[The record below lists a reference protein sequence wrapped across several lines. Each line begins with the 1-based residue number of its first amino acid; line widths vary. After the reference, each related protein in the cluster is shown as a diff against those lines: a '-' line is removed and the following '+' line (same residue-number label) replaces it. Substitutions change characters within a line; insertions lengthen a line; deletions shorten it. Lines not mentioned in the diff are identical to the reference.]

1 MWLEYHFK
9 DIMCEVEI
17 DGGINEPNI
26 IKKPCEVDYDYE
38 VSISEEDIIDYIYGM
53 QFYALNTEEVQNGIY
68 SAIEEMNQND
78 FIDYKAIEDNKDFII
93 FMNEKYREKAHE
105 KCVDENA

>member
-17 DGGINEPNI
+17 EGRGEEPNL
-26 IKKPCEVDYDYE
+26 IKKLCEVDYDYE
-38 VSISEEDIIDYIYGM
+38 VSISEEDIIGYLAPRNFKELSRDFQVGFETAIS
-53 QFYALNTEEVQNGIY
+53 YAVVEDLIKFDDLEDNE
-68 SAIEEMNQND
+68 D
-78 FIDYKAIEDNKDFII
+78 FIW
-93 FMNEKYREKAHE
+93 FMTEKYRDKAYE

>member
-17 DGGINEPNI
+17 EGRGEEPNLV
-26 IKKPCEVDYDYE
+26 KKLCEVDYDYE
-38 VSISEEDIIDYIYGM
+38 VSISEDDIIEYLAPRNFKELNQDFQVGFKTAIS
-53 QFYALNTEEVQNGIY
+53 YAVVEDLIKFDDLEDNE
-68 SAIEEMNQND
+68 D
-78 FIDYKAIEDNKDFII
+78 FIW
-93 FMNEKYREKAHE
+93 FMTERYQEKAHE

>member
-17 DGGINEPNI
+17 EGRGEEPNLV
-26 IKKPCEVDYDYE
+26 KKLCEVDYDYE
-38 VSISEEDIIDYIYGM
+38 VGISDEDIIEYLAPRNFKELNQDFQVGFKTAIS
-53 QFYALNTEEVQNGIY
+53 YAVVEDLINFGDLEDNE
-68 SAIEEMNQND
+68 D
-78 FIDYKAIEDNKDFII
+78 FIW
-93 FMNEKYREKAHE
+93 FMTKKYREEAHE

>member
-17 DGGINEPNI
+17 EGRGEEPNL
-26 IKKPCEVDYDYE
+26 IKKLCEVDYDYE
-38 VSISEEDIIDYIYGM
+38 VSISEEDLVNYLAPFNFKKLSRDFQSGFENAIS
-53 QFYALNTEEVQNGIY
+53 YAV
-68 SAIEEMNQND
+68 
-78 FIDYKAIEDNKDFII
+78 IEDLINFDDLEDDKYFIK
-93 FMNEKYREKAHE
+93 FMTKKYREEAHE

>member
-17 DGGINEPNI
+17 EGRGEEPNLV
-26 IKKPCEVDYDYE
+26 KKLCEVDYDYE
-38 VSISEEDIIDYIYGM
+38 VSISDEDIIEYLAPIH
-53 QFYALNTEEVQNGIY
+53 FKELNQDLQVGFKT
-68 SAIEEMNQND
+68 AISYVVGGDLINFGDLEDDED
-78 FIDYKAIEDNKDFII
+78 FIK
-93 FMNEKYREKAHE
+93 FMTEKYREKAHE

>member
-17 DGGINEPNI
+17 EGRGEEPNLV
-26 IKKPCEVDYDYE
+26 KKLCEVDYDYE
-38 VSISEEDIIDYIYGM
+38 VSISDEDIIEYLAPIN
-53 QFYALNTEEVQNGIY
+53 FEKL
-68 SAIEEMNQND
+68 
-78 FIDYKAIEDNKDFII
+78 NKDFQYGFETAISYVVGGDLI
-93 FMNEKYREKAHE
+93 NFGELEDKEDFVEFMTEKYREKAHE

>member
-17 DGGINEPNI
+17 EGRGEEPNLV
-26 IKKPCEVDYDYE
+26 KKICEVDYDYE
-38 VSISEEDIIDYIYGM
+38 VSISGEDLVSYLALRNFKELNQDFQVGFKTAIS
-53 QFYALNTEEVQNGIY
+53 YAINEDLIKF
-68 SAIEEMNQND
+68 D
-78 FIDYKAIEDNKDFII
+78 DLEDNEYFIK
-93 FMNEKYREKAHE
+93 FMTEKYREEAHE

>member
-9 DIMCEVEI
+9 DIMCEVEV

-26 IKKPCEVDYDYE
+26 IKKLCEVDYDYE
-38 VSISEEDIIDYIYGM
+38 VGISDEDIVDYLAPIN
-53 QFYALNTEEVQNGIY
+53 FKELNQDFQVGFKT
-68 SAIEEMNQND
+68 AISH
-78 FIDYKAIEDNKDFII
+78 AVVEDLINFGELEDKEDFII
-93 FMNEKYREKAHE
+93 FMTEKYREEAHE

>member
-9 DIMCEVEI
+9 DIMCEVEV

-26 IKKPCEVDYDYE
+26 IKKLCEVDYDYE
-38 VSISEEDIIDYIYGM
+38 VSISEQDLVDYLSPRNFKHLSRDFQVGFKAGIGHVIAVDLLKFDDLEDD
-53 QFYALNTEEVQNGIY
+53 E
-68 SAIEEMNQND
+68 D
-78 FIDYKAIEDNKDFII
+78 FIK
-93 FMNEKYREKAHE
+93 FMTERYQEEAHE

>member
-17 DGGINEPNI
+17 EGRGEEPNL
-26 IKKPCEVDYDYE
+26 IKKLCEVDYDYE
-38 VSISEEDIIDYIYGM
+38 VSISEQDIIDIIYGV
-53 QFYALNTEEVQNGIY
+53 QFYALNIEFQNGIY
-68 SAIEEMNQND
+68 SAIEEMNLND
-78 FIDYKAIEDNKDFII
+78 FIDYKTIEDNEYFIN
-93 FMNEKYREKAHE
+93 FMTEKYREKAHE

>member
-9 DIMCEVEI
+9 DIMCEVEV

-26 IKKPCEVDYDYE
+26 IKKLCEVDYDYE
-38 VSISEEDIIDYIYGM
+38 VSISEDDIIDYLTSRN
-53 QFYALNTEEVQNGIY
+53 FKEL
-68 SAIEEMNQND
+68 
-78 FIDYKAIEDNKDFII
+78 NKDFQVGFKTGIGHAI
-93 FMNEKYREKAHE
+93 NAYLIKFNDLELDEYFIRFMTERYREEAHE

>member
-17 DGGINEPNI
+17 ESRGEEPNLT
-26 IKKPCEVDYDYE
+26 KKLCEVDYDYE
-38 VSISEEDIIDYIYGM
+38 VSISEEDIIECLSPRNFNKLSLDFQVG
-53 QFYALNTEEVQNGIY
+53 FKTGIRLVI
-68 SAIEEMNQND
+68 AEDLINFDDLEDNED
-78 FIDYKAIEDNKDFII
+78 FIK
-93 FMNEKYREKAHE
+93 FMTEKYQEKAHE

>member
-17 DGGINEPNI
+17 EGRGEEPNLV
-26 IKKPCEVDYDYE
+26 KKLCEVDYDYE
-38 VSISEEDIIDYIYGM
+38 VSISEQDIVGYLEPLYMKELSRDFQVGFKTGIGHVISEYLINFGELED
-53 QFYALNTEEVQNGIY
+53 NE
-68 SAIEEMNQND
+68 D
-78 FIDYKAIEDNKDFII
+78 FIN
-93 FMNEKYREKAHE
+93 FMTEKYREKAHE

>member
-17 DGGINEPNI
+17 EGRGEEPTL
-26 IKKPCEVDYDYE
+26 IKKLCEVDYDYE
-38 VSISEEDIIDYIYGM
+38 VSISEEDIIDYLAPRNFKLDQGF
-53 QFYALNTEEVQNGIY
+53 QTGFKT
-68 SAIEEMNQND
+68 AICHAINEDLINFGELEDNED
-78 FIDYKAIEDNKDFII
+78 FIS
-93 FMNEKYREKAHE
+93 FMTEKYRDEAHE

>member
-17 DGGINEPNI
+17 EGRGEEPNLV
-26 IKKPCEVDYDYE
+26 KKLCEVDYDYK
-38 VSISEEDIIDYIYGM
+38 VSISEDDIIEYLAPIN
-53 QFYALNTEEVQNGIY
+53 FKELNQDFQVGFKT
-68 SAIEEMNQND
+68 AIGRAINEDLIKFDDLEDNED
-78 FIDYKAIEDNKDFII
+78 FIW
-93 FMNEKYREKAHE
+93 FMTKKYREKARE

>member
-17 DGGINEPNI
+17 EGRGEEPNLV
-26 IKKPCEVDYDYE
+26 KKLCEVDYDYE
-38 VSISEEDIIDYIYGM
+38 VSISEEDIIDYLAPIHFEKLNQDFQYG
-53 QFYALNTEEVQNGIY
+53 FET
-68 SAIEEMNQND
+68 AISYVVGGDLINFGELED
-78 FIDYKAIEDNKDFII
+78 DEYFIK
-93 FMNEKYREKAHE
+93 FMTEKYQDEAHE